1 MSVKTLKIKIIS
13 WQFLRFLLS
22 FTVLFISR
30 ENHRNN
36 SFLHRF
42 KWENPTSIPF
52 GYHSIYRA
60 QFFTVHIYHL
70 YNWCKIPVVFD
81 WIFFQ
86 LSVCVVSLKPEEIE
100 TGGRSQISKQKKW
113 FFLKFL
119 FNECSFL
126 TKGKYFMVVDILSQ
140 RLGQK
145 FVMNM
150 YVLKFRK

>member
-22 FTVLFISR
+22 YTVLFVSR

-42 KWENPTSIPF
+42 IIGKPNI
-52 GYHSIYRA
+52 HSIWISLNSSWTI
-60 QFFTVHIYHL
+60 FHDSYHL

-81 WIFFQ
+81 YFFPAFC
-86 LSVCVVSLKPEEIE
+86 LCGVIE
-100 TGGRSQISKQKKW
+100 TWRNRDWGKVSNFKTEKNDV
-113 FFLKFL
+113 FFKILL
-119 FNECSFL
+119 NECSFL